1 MIDRIRL
8 NLLAGSKYLPV
19 PVPPAIIQAIK
30 SIQVTVAS
38 GQRSGFQ
45 IVLATSRTSPIT
57 TTMIPA
63 GLLDPGVRVV
73 LVAGVNGLP
82 HVLMDGIITR
92 QEAGFSNEI
101 GQSAVTL
108 TGEDLTVLM
117 DLERKQ
123 GVIFPPLNAVG
134 QVLWLL
140 KNYLPYGV
148 LPVPVPELF
157 PDVPIP
163 TDRIKSQDGTDYEF
177 IQKLAKDNGY
187 VFYLDPG
194 PAPGMSKAYW
204 GPEIRVG
211 VPQPALNIDMDAMT
225 NVDSL
230 TFSFDGLQGKQVT
243 VAVQIPATKISIPI
257 PLPDISLLAPPLS
270 VRPAPKLKTEPLAG
284 AAKDNPILAVAKG
297 LARMSESADAVTGS
311 GQLNV
316 LRYGRLLQPRG
327 LVGVRGA
334 GIGYDGLYY
343 VKSVTHN
350 IKPGEYTQSFSLAR
364 NGLVSITPVVPA

>member
-1 MIDRIRL
+1 VINRIQL
-8 NLLAGSKYLPV
+8 NLLAGSKFLPTPV
-19 PVPPAIIQAIK
+19 PASIIQAIK
-30 SIQVTVAS
+30 SIQITVAS

-45 IVLATSRTSPIT
+45 VVLATSRTSPIT
-57 TTMIPA
+57 STMIPT
-63 GLLDPGVRVV
+63 GLLDPGIRVV
-73 LVAGVNGLP
+73 LIATVNGMP
-82 HVLMDGIITR
+82 HVLMDGVITR

-108 TGEDLTVLM
+108 TGEDLSVLM
-117 DLERKQ
+117 DLEKKQ
-123 GVIFPPLNAVG
+123 GVIFPPLPAVG

-140 KNYLPYGV
+140 KNYLMYGV
-148 LPVPVPELF
+148 VPIPVPELF

-194 PAPGMSKAYW
+194 PLPGMSKAYW
-204 GPEIRVG
+204 GPEIRFG
-211 VPQPALNIDMDAMT
+211 VPQPALNVDMDAMT

-230 TFSFDGLQGKQVT
+230 SFSFDGLQGKQVT
-243 VAVQIPATKISIPI
+243 VSVQIPATKVSIPV

-270 VRPAPKLKTEPLAG
+270 IRPAPKLKSEPLPD

-297 LARMSESADAVTGS
+297 LAKMSDSADAVTGS

-316 LRYGRLLQPRG
+316 LRYGRVLQPRG

-334 GIGYDGLYY
+334 GVGYDGLYY

-350 IKPGEYTQSFSLAR
+350 LKPGEYTQSFTLAR
-364 NGLVSITPVVPA
+364 NGLVSITPAVPA